1 MFDGLDA
8 TTNVTA
14 LQAGW
19 SVFPNPT
26 SGQLTMMHA
35 DGHCPKQVQLF
46 SADGR
51 LFNPLNVNTA
61 GGLTTVNIG
70 HLAAG
75 VYRMRWEWNGTVLS
89 TPVHK
94 IVP

>member
-1 MFDGLDA
+1 M
-8 TTNVTA
+8 
-14 LQAGW
+14 
-19 SVFPNPT
+19 FPNPT
-26 SGQLTMMHA
+26 SGQLTLMHA

-51 LFNPLNVNTA
+51 LANRLNVTND
-61 GGLTTVNIG
+61 GGRATVNIG
-70 HLAAG
+70 RLAPG
-75 VYRMRWEWNGTVLS
+75 VYRMCWEWNGTVFS